1 MKKKFL
7 SSLLGLIAFVGVLI
21 VNPQSAE
28 AVRCTLVEV
37 LPGGGSAI
45 YNCAGTL
52 VTVLRPIVVT

>member
-7 SSLLGLIAFVGVLI
+7 SSLLGVSAFVGVLFI
-21 VNPQSAE
+21 NPQPAE
-28 AVRCTLVEV
+28 AVECRLVEI

-52 VTVLRPIVVT
+52 VTVLRPIVVQ